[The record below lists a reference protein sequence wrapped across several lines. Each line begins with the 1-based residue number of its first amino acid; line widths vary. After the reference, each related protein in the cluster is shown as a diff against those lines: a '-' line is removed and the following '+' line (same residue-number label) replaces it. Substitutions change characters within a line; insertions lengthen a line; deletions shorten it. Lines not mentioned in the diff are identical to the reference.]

1 MGGHT
6 LSSKV
11 GQFAVGSAIFVVLA
25 CVVVWVRRSQ
35 FGHRLLAHKD
45 SPAAC
50 ATLGMNT
57 RVSTLAVFALSAAIA
72 GIGGG
77 VYGQALGSAAPDVY
91 EFFTGLGVL
100 LAMVVFGISA
110 VGSGVGAGLFLGG
123 PTLANLFPN
132 LTQLQAVLVGGAGIG
147 VGTSPNGTIPSG
159 LRPLWGSVVRRRVLL
174 AGVLVAVVGFWA
186 LRLAGVLDN
195 WTLTWTLVAIA
206 VVVPSVAYAVDYLR
220 GDAPSAFGLPARV
233 PRRSP
238 APAVEPGSHEEPPAV
253 AEPMS
258 SPAGAGSH
266 GA

>member
-1 MGGHT
+1 
-6 LSSKV
+6 V
-11 GQFAVGSAIFVVLA
+11 IFVVLA
-25 CVVVWVRRSQ
+25 GVIVWVRRSQ

-50 ATLGMNT
+50 ATLGMNS

-91 EFFTGLGVL
+91 QFFTGLTVL

-110 VGSGVGAGLFLGG
+110 VGSGVGAGMFLGG
-123 PTLANLFPN
+123 PTLANIFPG

-159 LRPLWGSVVRRRVLL
+159 LRPVWSSVVRRPVVLV
-174 AGVLVAVVGFWA
+174 GVLVVIAGAWV
-186 LRLAGVLDN
+186 LRVAGVLDN
-195 WTLTWTLVAIA
+195 WTLTGIIAGVLIFVPAI
-206 VVVPSVAYAVDYLR
+206 AYAVDYRR
-220 GDAPSAFGLPARV
+220 GDAPAAFGLPART
-233 PRRSP
+233 PRPSD
-238 APAVEPGSHEEPPAV
+238 APQVEFESYEDSTAI